1 MTFDIIEKSCNR
13 SLVGKV
19 YWKNVCLP
27 SVLYGFKITKIKNE
41 YVNKLQ
47 VIENNVYRKILRAPS
62 YTPVA
67 TLRAEIGSSLMKSR
81 IMKDKLKYFR
91 SIFDRNND
99 ILKIIANDERSIL
112 SKETNLCLQEIQLTK
127 QDLLNNSKDLIDKKV
142 REWDNKNWADEIEKK
157 TSLILYRQ
165 FKDQI
170 KEEKYYND
178 EKSLIRF
185 RFKTNTLLL
194 NDRKRHQNENTKCSL
209 CGYNL
214 EDLSHFLLECSC
226 IEEERQKIT
235 YLQRPRIENVSLLMG
250 KLIFEMYMD
259 YENELYSMWK
269 RRKLLLENLQEVN

>member
-1 MTFDIIEKSCNR
+1 MS
-13 SLVGKV
+13 
-19 YWKNVCLP
+19 
-27 SVLYGFKITKIKNE
+27 
-41 YVNKLQ
+41 
-47 VIENNVYRKILRAPS
+47 
-62 YTPVA
+62 
-67 TLRAEIGSSLMKSR
+67 
-81 IMKDKLKYFR
+81 
-91 SIFDRNND
+91 
-99 ILKIIANDERSIL
+99 
-112 SKETNLCLQEIQLTK
+112 
-127 QDLLNNSKDLIDKKV
+127 NSTDLIDKKV

-250 KLIFEMYMD
+250 KLIFEKYMD